1 MGHYILSDDFDF
13 DSIIIKDISFD
24 LKASK
29 LSLTFTYNDSH
40 ELTTSV
46 DLLANFA
53 TTEYV
58 DTAIINSL
66 KNYSTTTKIGQMIA
80 TALGDY
86 DSSTEVTS
94 KINQAIANALT
105 NYYTKTEVDE
115 KNTSL
120 KTELNNKIN
129 EKNINAVSLDY
140 STDKNTITAKVKQI
154 DGTEQSGSVI
164 IPKVTNATDGLMSS
178 AQSLKLNGIAS
189 NANLYVLPEAS
200 ASALGGVKAVAKD
213 DSYTVE
219 CKIGS
224 DGKLY
229 VTEGQYDLKIAS
241 PTTLGGVKPTAVKT
255 SAYTVPVAVDSEG
268 GLFTIA
274 GNYMLPVAS
283 TTELGGIKNRKG
295 LSIDDDGN
303 LDVAVDDLT
312 TSINSNNQVEV
323 ISDGESIQVGEN
335 GLEVKVDNSTI
346 KIGANGLEVAEAG
359 AKIFPDF
366 DNVLYSG
373 KLGPTSP
380 FTLSEDGF
388 VFYGDIN
395 NSSLKVN
402 SLSFAFNYNT
412 VNATFYA
419 KKNDI
424 LTYGGSLSSPN
435 LYVFGLK
442 S

>member
-1 MGHYILSDDFDF
+1 MAHYILSDDFDF

-66 KNYSTTTKIGQMIA
+66 KNYSTTTEIGNMIA

-115 KNTSL
+115 KNTNL
-120 KTELNNKIN
+120 KTELTGKIN
-129 EKNINAVSLDY
+129 EKNINGVSLEY
-140 STDKNTITAKVKQI
+140 STDKNTITTKVKQI

-164 IPKVTNATDGLMSS
+164 IPKVTNTTDGLMSS

-189 NANLYVLPEAS
+189 NANLYVLPQAS
-200 ASALGGVKAVAKD
+200 ASALGGIKAVSKD

-219 CKIGS
+219 CKVGA

-241 PTTLGGVKPTAVKT
+241 PTTLGGVKPTAVK
-255 SAYTVPVAVDSEG
+255 SGAYTTPVAVDSEG
-268 GLFTIA
+268 GLFTIP
-274 GNYMLPVAS
+274 GNYVLPKAS
-283 TTELGGIKNRKG
+283 ATELGGVKIANG
-295 LSIDDDGN
+295 LSIDTDGD
-303 LDVAVDDLT
+303 LSVSVDGT
-312 TSINSNNQVEV
+312 TIDEGQTGLEV
-323 ISDGESIQVGEN
+323 KTDGESIQAGAN

-346 KIGANGLEVAEAG
+346 KVGNNGLEVAEAG

-366 DNVLYSG
+366 DNVIYAAM
-373 KLGPTSP
+373 TSST
-380 FTLSEDGF
+380 FSKTLESDAF
-388 VFYGDIN
+388 IYFGDIN
-395 NSSLKVN
+395 TDGLSVN
-402 SLSFAFNYNT
+402 GLAIAHKYNAMT
-412 VNATFYA
+412 AVLYA
-419 KKNDI
+419 KSGTI
-424 LTYGGSLSSPN
+424 LGAKDRSF
-435 LYVFGLK
+435 LYIFGLK